1 MPRVGLGRYR
11 SRCLD
16 EASSGSSAIRTEVG
30 GRVCSTSFLR
40 MARNPFP
47 IRFLGESSGIESNAM
62 PLAPG
67 EQLGHYKIQSP
78 IGRGG
83 MSEACITIRAK
94 IC

>member
-1 MPRVGLGRYR
+1 MADQSDGGLGGNFDASARYA
-11 SRCLD
+11 D
-16 EASSGSSAIRTEVG
+16 
-30 GRVCSTSFLR
+30 RVDSFR
-40 MARNPFP
+40 FARNPFP

-83 MSEACITIRAK
+83 MGEACITIRAQ